1 MKHLSRPEGLCALL
15 ALTFAAAPSFAQAD
29 LTGNWTPRFH
39 EDAPERGAGPM
50 LGDYLGIPIN
60 DAARLRAL
68 SWDASRLT
76 MPEQQCRVHISPYI
90 YRGPLEVRI
99 WQEKDPESQQLI
111 AIHNYIST
119 YEQNRTIWMD
129 GRAHPPDYAMHTWM
143 GFSTGKWDGEI
154 LTVDT
159 DHIKTGWF
167 RRNGLA
173 ESDHATL
180 REHFIRHGDW
190 MTQVTIVSDPAYL
203 TEPLIKSQDF
213 ALDEHYNGN
222 WLWPCESVEEVV
234 GRSSDKVPNYLP
246 GTNTGVEDF
255 VKTYPTVPA
264 QAAMGGAE
272 TMYPEYRNKIKAMAN
287 ANNGK

>member
-1 MKHLSRPEGLCALL
+1 MKYFSCSAAVLV
-15 ALTFAAAPSFAQAD
+15 LTLGSVPAFAQLD
-29 LTGNWTPRFH
+29 LSGNWTPRFH
-39 EDAPERGAGPM
+39 EDAVERGAGPM

-90 YRGPLEVRI
+90 YRGPLELRI
-99 WQEKDPESQQLI
+99 WQEKDPESQQVI
-111 AIHNYIST
+111 AIRNYIST

-129 GRAHPPDYAMHTWM
+129 GRAHPPDYALHTWM
-143 GFSTGKWDGEI
+143 GFSTGKWEGDV

-173 ESDHATL
+173 ESDQATL

-190 MTQVTIVSDPAYL
+190 MTHVTIVSDPAYL

-213 ALDEHYNGN
+213 GLDEHYNGN

-234 GRSSDKVPNYLP
+234 GRPSDKVPNYLP
-246 GTNTGVEDF
+246 GANNNVEDF
-255 VKTYPTVPA
+255 IKTYPMVPLE
-264 QAAMGGAE
+264 AAMGGAD
-272 TMYPEYRNKIKAMAN
+272 TMYPEYRQKIKAKAN
-287 ANNGK
+287 ATSSK